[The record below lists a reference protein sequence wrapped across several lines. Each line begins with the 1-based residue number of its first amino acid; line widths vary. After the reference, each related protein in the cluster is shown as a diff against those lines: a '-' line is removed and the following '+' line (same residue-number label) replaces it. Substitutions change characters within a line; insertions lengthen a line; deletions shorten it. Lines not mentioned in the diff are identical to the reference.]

1 MANKTITFTTTKID
15 NNNSFII
22 SWPVGRCIALM
33 LLWDNYKKKDW
44 INVIDAFTINYN
56 STVHRAHKRALHEA
70 MFGWK
75 MHCIY
80 DTPDEEENAIEVEE
94 ENTIEVDEDNQMS
107 VSDAVED
114 NQISVSDA
122 IDENVIEHRMSR
134 LQHVQQ
140 SVNDT
145 LDKYRLKLCRQGS
158 VHRKKTVNNTI
169 EAGTPV
175 IVAPDHDMNPKTR
188 KRKLQL
194 TFSQPGKFKR
204 LTSNNRTAIVEVNG
218 KDIPTS
224 IERIKVVPEKEH
236 SP

>member
-1 MANKTITFTTTKID
+1 
-15 NNNSFII
+15 
-22 SWPVGRCIALM
+22 
-33 LLWDNYKKKDW
+33 
-44 INVIDAFTINYN
+44 
-56 STVHRAHKRALHEA
+56 
-70 MFGWK
+70 
-75 MHCIY
+75 
-80 DTPDEEENAIEVEE
+80 
-94 ENTIEVDEDNQMS
+94 DEDNQMS

-122 IDENVIEHRMSR
+122 IDENVIEHRMSW

-145 LDKYRLKLCRQGS
+145 LDKYHSKLCRQGS

-194 TFSQPGKFKR
+194 TFSQSGKFKR

-236 SP
+236 SS